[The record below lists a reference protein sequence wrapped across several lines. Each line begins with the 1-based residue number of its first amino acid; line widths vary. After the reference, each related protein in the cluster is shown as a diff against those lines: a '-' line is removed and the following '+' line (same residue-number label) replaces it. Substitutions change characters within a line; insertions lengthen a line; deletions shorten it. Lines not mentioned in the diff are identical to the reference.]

1 MSVVHVIVRSDRQ
14 TEAGQ
19 VLRRRSIDS
28 NCRYSKCRPPNQL
41 LILSA
46 QPCALL
52 SRRVFLLSF
61 AVSGRSG
68 VEARRARLA
77 STHVISA
84 RCKARRCQKRREMH
98 IILDMQGR
106 ARRETARRRNSE
118 CKIDLSSRN
127 SSRGNGS
134 IGLQRSGDWLAA
146 RCSDQCAAPTA
157 NHRCAVGLLTAIV
170 AREFRCT

>member
-1 MSVVHVIVRSDRQ
+1 
-14 TEAGQ
+14 
-19 VLRRRSIDS
+19 
-28 NCRYSKCRPPNQL
+28 
-41 LILSA
+41 
-46 QPCALL
+46 L

-146 RCSDQCAAPTA
+146 RCSDQCAAPMA
-157 NHRCAVGLLTAIV
+157 NHRCAAGLLTVIAAI
-170 AREFRCT
+170 EFRLLKLILRRRVASCRALPCTSSFVRGPKFITSPAKVW